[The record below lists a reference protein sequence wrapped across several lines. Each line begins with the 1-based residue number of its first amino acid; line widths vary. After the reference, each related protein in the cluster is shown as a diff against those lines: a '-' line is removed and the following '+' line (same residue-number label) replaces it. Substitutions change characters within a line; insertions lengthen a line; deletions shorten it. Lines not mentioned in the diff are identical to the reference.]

1 MVANNVVV
9 VWKIYYI
16 NTTKQE
22 LGSAKTYEHNLL
34 DEKSV
39 DDRHRCHIAAKFG
52 VLVGEDHSKL
62 PKLCCLPKLHK
73 RPSKSRFIANS
84 RSCTTTEDF

>member
-1 MVANNVVV
+1 M
-9 VWKIYYI
+9 YYI

-39 DDRHRCHIAAKFG
+39 TDRHRCHVTAKIG
-52 VLVGEDHSKL
+52 VFVDEDYSKFPTVYWL
-62 PKLCCLPKLHK
+62 RKLHK
-73 RPSKSRFIANS
+73 RPYK
-84 RSCTTTEDF
+84 